1 MEGRKYMKRISKYF
15 LQGLLVVVPLAV
27 TAYVL
32 YRIFLAIDGLLG
44 FKIPG
49 VGFLVTLFLITFV
62 GFLASHLIPK
72 RVFRMFDQ
80 WIGSLPFVK
89 LLYSSIKDLLEA
101 FVGKKKTFDRP
112 VMVTL
117 VKESPAKVIG
127 FVTAESLEHLGIRDS
142 VAVYLPQSYNFA
154 GNLIIFPKDHVQP
167 LNKDGAD
174 VMAFV
179 MSGGVSG
186 RK

>member
-1 MEGRKYMKRISKYF
+1 MKRISRYF

-32 YRIFLAIDGLLG
+32 YRIFLAIDGLLS
-44 FKIPG
+44 FDIPG
-49 VGFLVTLFLITFV
+49 L
-62 GFLASHLIPK
+62 GFLATLSIITLIGFLSAHFISK
-72 RVFRMFDQ
+72 RTFRMFDQ
-80 WIGSLPFVK
+80 WIGKLPLIK

-112 VMVTL
+112 VLVTL
-117 VKESPAKVIG
+117 IKGSSAQVIG
-127 FVTAESLEHLGIRDS
+127 FVTAESLDHLGIKDS

-154 GNLIIFPKDHVQP
+154 GNLIIFPKDQVQP
-167 LNKDGAD
+167 LNKEGAD
-174 VMAFV
+174 VMAFI

-186 RK
+186 KK